1 MILIAGLGN
10 PGKKYEKTRHNLGFR
25 VVDLLAERWKLDHYD
40 ARFDGEIGKGA
51 PRGKHVLLLK
61 PQTFMNLS
69 GTSVAACA
77 RFHKIPPEHVWAIH
91 DDLDLPLG
99 HLRIRLEG
107 SAGGHNGVKSIIE
120 RLGTPK
126 FVRFRVGVGRPS
138 TPIPIE
144 DYVVQPFGPDERET
158 AQAMVART
166 ADAVETALQ
175 DGLTR
180 AMNLFNK

>member
-10 PGKKYEKTRHNLGFR
+10 PGAKYEKTRHNLGFR
-25 VVDLLAERWKLDHYD
+25 VVDLLAERWGIDTHD
-40 ARFDGEIGKGA
+40 ARFDGEVGKGK
-51 PRGKHVLLLK
+51 PHGKAVLLLK

-77 RFHKIPPEHVWAIH
+77 KYHKIAPEHVWVIH

-99 HLRIRLEG
+99 HLRIRTEG
-107 SAGGHNGVKSIIE
+107 SSGGHNGVQSVIE

-126 FVRFRVGVGRPS
+126 FARFRIGIGRPAAA
-138 TPIPIE
+138 IPTE
-144 DYVVQPFGPDERET
+144 DYVLQPFGADERET
-158 AQAMVART
+158 AQAMVEKT
-166 ADAVETALQ
+166 AEAVSTAMLE
-175 DGLTR
+175 GLTR

>member
-10 PGKKYEKTRHNLGFR
+10 PGAKYEKTRHNLGFR
-25 VVDLLAERWKLDHYD
+25 VIDLLAKRWEVDRYD
-40 ARFDGEIGKGA
+40 SRFDGSMAKGR
-51 PRGKHVLLLK
+51 PHGKHVLLLK

-69 GTSVAACA
+69 GTSIAACA
-77 RFHKIPPEHVWAIH
+77 RFHKIAPEHVWAIH

-107 SAGGHNGVKSIIE
+107 SSGGHNGVQSIIE

-126 FVRFRVGVGRPS
+126 FPRFRIGVGRPAS
-138 TPIPIE
+138 PVPTE
-144 DYVVQPFGPDERET
+144 DYVLQPFGADERET
-158 AQAMVART
+158 AQAMVEMT
-166 ADAVETALQ
+166 VEAVEMALQ
-175 DGLTR
+175 EGLVR